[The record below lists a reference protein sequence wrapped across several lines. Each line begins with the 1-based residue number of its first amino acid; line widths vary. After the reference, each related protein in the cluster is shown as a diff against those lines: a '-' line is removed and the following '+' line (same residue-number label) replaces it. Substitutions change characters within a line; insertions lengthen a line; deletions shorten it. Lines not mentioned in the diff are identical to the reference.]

1 MLSTS
6 SCPAENPDLYF
17 GLRSFLKDQLTV
29 IETKINTLIKYSL
42 KTKISPTSLTQV
54 YLDAERFHN
63 PLMELTKKL
72 EFWPVLPVFFNQI
85 STDSIIILD

>member
-42 KTKISPTSLTQV
+42 KTKISLTSLIQV
-54 YLDAERFHN
+54 HLDATRFHN
-63 PLMELTKKL
+63 LLMGLTKKCL
-72 EFWPVLPVFFNQI
+72 DQNSRFL
-85 STDSIIILD
+85 TDSILILN

>member
-1 MLSTS
+1 M
-6 SCPAENPDLYF
+6 
-17 GLRSFLKDQLTV
+17 KDQLTV

-63 PLMELTKKL
+63 PLMESTKKL
-72 EFWPVLPVFFNQI
+72 EFRPVLPVFFQPNFDRFDIHSGLIDEPALNQKCKPVN
-85 STDSIIILD
+85 TP